1 MYHEI
6 TSQARTV
13 VTELLEQANLKPGS
27 LFVVGCS
34 SSEMVGKRIGK
45 DATMSSL

>member
-13 VTELLEQANLKPGS
+13 VTELLEQANLRSSNLFCHRLRSHKPC
-27 LFVVGCS
+27 F
-34 SSEMVGKRIGK
+34 
-45 DATMSSL
+45 